1 MNTKTAAELKPTSL
15 DEAMLTLAGVR
26 KDLSTSIKHVYL
38 NEGELTFRFL
48 DKLNINEDVAEDVH
62 IDDLLRNNVF
72 FQIEGKLGKRNKAT
86 LIRSYRSFEGLQFMG
101 FCNALYE
108 EYHDEV
114 EAIPE
119 EQFIDEHSCDKACMI
134 LAHKSVSSLTVSELV
149 GATMQHAEIVNTC
162 STRIKSLES
171 WIKEKKQAEAEE
183 IVESLHKLQLVTGPL
198 TSNLVDLLDPHRTE
212 ENRETQEW

>member
-26 KDLSTSIKHVYL
+26 KDLSTSINHIYL

-48 DKLNINEDVAEDVH
+48 DKLSINDDVAADVR
-62 IDDLLRNNVF
+62 IEKLFKLNVF
-72 FQIEGKLGKRNKAT
+72 FQIDGKLGDSKRHKAT
-86 LIRSYRSFEGLQFMG
+86 FIRSHRSFEGLQLMN
-101 FCNALYE
+101 FCK
-108 EYHDEV
+108 D
-114 EAIPE
+114 
-119 EQFIDEHSCDKACMI
+119 DGHSCDKGCME

-149 GATMQHAEIVNTC
+149 GATMLHAETVNTC
-162 STRIKSLES
+162 KTTIKSLES